1 MPRAVPKIQQ
11 KRKRVIVF
19 GVFDLLHPGHVR
31 FLARAKRYGDEL
43 VVVVTPDH
51 RVKQEKGHVP
61 YHSAK
66 ERKTVLLALG
76 VVDRVVLG
84 DTGKHW
90 TVIKRLNPNIIVL
103 GPDQSA
109 NHPQIREQL
118 HALPV
123 KPVIK
128 QYPRFRSRKNAS
140 SSIRTVRRT
149 RFKQGR
155 SVP

>member
-1 MPRAVPKIQQ
+1 MPKASRKIQQ
-11 KRKRVIVF
+11 KRKRVVVF

-31 FLARAKRYGDEL
+31 FLTHAKQFGSEL

-66 ERKTVLLALG
+66 ERNVLLSALR

-90 TVIKRLNPNIIVL
+90 TIIKRLNPHVIVL
-103 GPDQSA
+103 GPDQSVR
-109 NHPQIREQL
+109 HPQIQEQL
-118 HALPV
+118 KAMTV

-128 QYPRFRSRKNAS
+128 QFPKLRSRKNAS
-140 SSIRTVRRT
+140 SSIRAVRRT
-149 RFKQGR
+149 RFQQGR
-155 SVP
+155 RVP